1 MGDDIRGARARRADA
16 ARRLVAAFPWR
27 LRACGAVRTSCG
39 PVRTCWGANPCT
51 EPTFARSQP
60 LHGADP
66 WVSCTARSQTPMGH
80 LCTEP
85 TPARSRP
92 MGLVY
97 CTEPK
102 THGLAPCTETKC
114 MHLSRLGEIS
124 GRRSPAAPRAA
135 GPRSPR
141 ARVAEVADGDEDR
154 RAARAR
160 ASGPRPPAR
169 SPDVKPRPRRPAP
182 ATPARRRLRAA
193 ATPPPDVRTTIL
205 VAAVVRA
212 RARPLAP
219 STRPRSRRRR
229 PSRALT
235 SGLSRATGRYGV
247 PLARAGRGGAGV
259 AKLGRKSGFE
269 GQFWHFFVPSDAASS
284 SWGALN

>member
-1 MGDDIRGARARRADA
+1 MNFGVIQTERVLGRVFCVDGGWATRGPSWDTSGCLRPRRAQNGG
-16 ARRLVAAFPWR
+16 
-27 LRACGAVRTSCG
+27 LRAGRPRTAYC
-39 PVRTCWGANPCT
+39 TCTCCT
-51 EPTFARSQP
+51 EPTHGSRV
-60 LHGADP
+60 LHGAKNP
-66 WVSCTARSQTPMGH
+66 WVGSVHGDKVHAPIQTWRN
-80 LCTEP
+80 ER
-85 TPARSRP
+85 PAAVAQP
-92 MGLVY
+92 
-97 CTEPK
+97 
-102 THGLAPCTETKC
+102 H
-114 MHLSRLGEIS
+114 
-124 GRRSPAAPRAA
+124 GRR
-135 GPRSPR
+135 PRSPR
-141 ARVAEVADGDEDR
+141 ARVAEVADGDEGSTGGPT
-154 RAARAR
+154 R
-160 ASGPRPPAR
+160 ASGPRPPGR
-169 SPDVKPRPRRPAP
+169 GTDVKPCPRRPAP

-219 STRPRSRRRR
+219 STLPRRRRRR

-235 SGLSRATGRYGV
+235 SGLSQATGRYGV

>member
-1 MGDDIRGARARRADA
+1 MPQSARRDALCMSFGVIQSGCWGSQFFASTGAGRPAGPPGIRRAASDRAAPRIRRPPCAHGDD
-16 ARRLVAAFPWR
+16 LHM
-27 LRACGAVRTSCG
+27 
-39 PVRTCWGANPCT
+39 
-51 EPTFARSQP
+51 

-66 WVSCTARSQTPMGH
+66 WVSCTARSQTPMGC
-80 LCTEP
+80 LR
-85 TPARSRP
+85 AR
-92 MGLVY
+92 
-97 CTEPK
+97 
-102 THGLAPCTETKC
+102 AKC

-124 GRRSPAAPRAA
+124 GRRRSPAAPRAA

-169 SPDVKPRPRRPAP
+169 GTDVKPCPRRPAP
-182 ATPARRRLRAA
+182 TTPACRRLRAA

-235 SGLSRATGRYGV
+235 SGVSRATGRYGV

-269 GQFWHFFVPSDAASS
+269 GQFFNFTCLATPHRRV
-284 SWGALN
+284 GAH